1 MWGDLATPPFMGQGM
16 FSGSHNASIDEK
28 GRLAIPARF
37 RAALTADAQG
47 LLAMAPTPEGIKL
60 YPMPVFERI
69 AKEVIPRHPDI
80 AQRRALKNMF
90 IGQSMTLEMDAQG
103 RVLVPQKFR
112 DALSASVV
120 LVGQV
125 DHFALWSEAAWASHT
140 AASEAD
146 YAAAFAALDL

>member
-1 MWGDLATPPFMGQGM
+1 MGQRM

-37 RAALTADAQG
+37 RAALAADAQG
-47 LLAMAPTPEGIKL
+47 QLAITPTPDGIKL
-60 YPMPVFERI
+60 YPLPVFERI
-69 AKEVIPRHPDI
+69 AKEVIPKHPDI
-80 AQRRALKNMF
+80 AQRRALKNLF
-90 IGQSMTLEMDAQG
+90 VGQSMTLEMDAQG
-103 RVLVPQKFR
+103 RMLLPPRFR
-112 DALSASVV
+112 DALGTAVV

-125 DHFALWSEAAWASHT
+125 DHFALWSEAAWTAHA